1 MKNLPILEILK
12 DSNIVRNSFIELF
25 MAKDIDQVLE
35 KMRLDY
41 NHALLSNFE
50 KILNDNDER
59 NRLLSNK
66 YYMNLQEDKF
76 IGFFIDIFKNNS
88 NICVIKT
95 DFFNK
100 DYDLFLPYLNSGID
114 IKFQYLLLHQYIKFH
129 NKKNRYFIIK
139 DIDLL
144 KLFIIFGLREQCI
157 NDFFIFPK
165 DEICLINNYDQL
177 FPMFFKNNHSLE
189 KYDKIAKL
197 HKIFLINKVII

>member
-12 DSNIVRNSFIELF
+12 DSNIIRNSFIELF

-35 KMRLDY
+35 KMRFDY

-88 NICVIKT
+88 DICIIKT
-95 DFFNK
+95 DFFSK

-114 IKFQYLLLHQYIKFH
+114 IKFQYLLFHQYIKFH

-139 DIDLL
+139 DIELL
-144 KLFIIFGLREQCI
+144 KLFIIFGLREQWI

-177 FPMFFKNNHSLE
+177 FPMFFKNNYSLE

-197 HKIFLINKVII
+197 NKIFLINKVII

>member
-50 KILNDNDER
+50 KILNNGDER

-95 DFFNK
+95 DFFSK
-100 DYDLFLPYLNSGID
+100 YYDLFLPYLNSGID

-129 NKKNRYFIIK
+129 NKKI
-139 DIDLL
+139 DILL
-144 KLFIIFGLREQCI
+144 
-157 NDFFIFPK
+157 
-165 DEICLINNYDQL
+165 
-177 FPMFFKNNHSLE
+177 
-189 KYDKIAKL
+189 
-197 HKIFLINKVII
+197 